1 MSPFGTNTS
10 GFQSGR
16 PGADYDN
23 FPHTSGSFRH
33 KMRHSFFASGR
44 RIVGAKCIIIFV
56 QTIQTITHADTRP
69 DLVFFSGFNFCH
81 NVRIGHVRTCH
92 ADHVKQIFPQRVSC
106 RCYFVNAGG
115 MKNRQFKFTFYGSGK
130 FQIRS
135 RRYAH
140 ARQNQ

>member
-33 KMRHSFFASGR
+33 KMWHSFFASGR

-69 DLVFFSGFNFCH
+69 DVVFFSGFNFFN
-81 NVRIGHVRTCH
+81 NVRICHVRPCH
-92 ADHVKQIFPQRVSC
+92 ADQIEQIFPQGITRAGH
-106 RCYFVNAGG
+106 FVDSGR
-115 MKNRQFKFTFYGSGK
+115 MKNRQIKFTFYGSGK